1 MAESEHKIRIIPLG
15 GVDEFGKNITV
26 VEYGEDMLV
35 VDCGSIFPKEDMLG
49 VDLVIPDVTYLIKNR
64 ERIRGM
70 LLTHG
75 HEDHIGATPYVLR
88 QVPMALY
95 GTKLTLALV
104 DLKLKEHRIAGVP
117 LNVVR
122 PGDVIRLGC
131 FQVRFLHVN
140 HSIAGAVAL
149 AITCPAGTVVFRGDF
164 KVDYTP
170 IDGQVTDLA
179 GFAELGSK
187 GVLAFLCESTNIER
201 KGYTMSETK
210 IGQTFID
217 MFQQAK
223 GRVIVAMF
231 ASNIHRVQ
239 MVVDSAAMFGRRV
252 CFVGRSMV
260 NVTRVAMS
268 IGELSIP
275 EENLIDVDDLENYA
289 DEEILVVTTGSQGE
303 AMAGLTRMA
312 YGEHRKLQIRPT
324 DMVILSAHPRPWR
337 GSSTSSTA
345 AGPTSSTASWARC
358 TSPATP
364 ARRRSSSC
372 TRWSSPSISCPST
385 ASIRSCGST
394 RSWPR
399 RWAPGRKTS
408 SSRRS
413 VRSSR

>member
-1 MAESEHKIRIIPLG
+1 M
-15 GVDEFGKNITV
+15 
-26 VEYGEDMLV
+26 
-35 VDCGSIFPKEDMLG
+35 
-49 VDLVIPDVTYLIKNR
+49 
-64 ERIRGM
+64 
-70 LLTHG
+70 
-75 HEDHIGATPYVLR
+75 
-88 QVPMALY
+88 
-95 GTKLTLALV
+95 
-104 DLKLKEHRIAGVP
+104 
-117 LNVVR
+117 
-122 PGDVIRLGC
+122 
-131 FQVRFLHVN
+131 
-140 HSIAGAVAL
+140 
-149 AITCPAGTVVFRGDF
+149 VFSGDF

-324 DMVILSAHPRPWR
+324 DMVILSAHPIPGNEKPVARVINQL
-337 GSSTSSTA
+337 STA

-372 TRWSSPSISCPST
+372 TRWSSRSISCPST

-413 VRSSR
+413 ARSSR

>member
-149 AITCPAGTVVFRGDF
+149 AITCPAGTVVFSGDF

-187 GVLAFLCESTNIER
+187 GVLAFPVR
-201 KGYTMSETK
+201 
-210 IGQTFID
+210 ID
-217 MFQQAK
+217 Q
-223 GRVIVAMF
+223 
-231 ASNIHRVQ
+231 
-239 MVVDSAAMFGRRV
+239 
-252 CFVGRSMV
+252 
-260 NVTRVAMS
+260 
-268 IGELSIP
+268 
-275 EENLIDVDDLENYA
+275 Y
-289 DEEILVVTTGSQGE
+289 
-303 AMAGLTRMA
+303 
-312 YGEHRKLQIRPT
+312 
-324 DMVILSAHPRPWR
+324 
-337 GSSTSSTA
+337 
-345 AGPTSSTASWARC
+345 
-358 TSPATP
+358 
-364 ARRRSSSC
+364 
-372 TRWSSPSISCPST
+372 
-385 ASIRSCGST
+385 
-394 RSWPR
+394 
-399 RWAPGRKTS
+399 
-408 SSRRS
+408 
-413 VRSSR
+413 